1 MKKKLALILI
11 SLDECFTKS
20 GFSGGGHK
28 VTKQLVLGL
37 VESGLFDID
46 IYCKKAAVDRIDG
59 INSINV
65 LGKKNFAKKL
75 KEKIDA
81 NDYYYV
87 LSSDILLP
95 FANNLIHSNSS
106 KQKSKTGKSPL
117 MQQILK
123 IYNQKKIKAQ
133 EKCFINNKR
142 AIFTVSESLK
152 NDYVSNFNLDKKKA
166 FVCHPA
172 VDDLEDFVQ
181 PNQRKEFVIGS
192 IVGGGLNKGGYLLL
206 FALKTLDK
214 SKVGIPAHAS
224 KIKARVIFP
233 KIHKSGFF
241 KTFVK
246 VLGLEGKVEILPKQ
260 SDMTSYYKSIDCY
273 VLPSL
278 NEAFGLVVTEAASN
292 FKPSIVSS
300 TTGVRELVQ
309 DGKNGFV
316 FDREKSPVNG
326 LAEKIKEVS
335 DIYFNNYD
343 RYIQISKEAQEI
355 PKRLDWKKFSDTIIN
370 NMVGE
375 KTASTSS

>member
-11 SLDECFTKS
+11 SLDECFTQS

-28 VTKQLVLGL
+28 VTKHLVLGL
-37 VESGLFDID
+37 VESDLFDID
-46 IYCKKAAVDRIDG
+46 IYCKKSAVDKIDG
-59 INSINV
+59 INSITI
-65 LGKKNFAKKL
+65 LDKKGFAKNL
-75 KEKIDA
+75 KEKIGVKGYD
-81 NDYYYV
+81 YV

-106 KQKSKTGKSPL
+106 KQKSKTGKNWL

-123 IYNQKKIKAQ
+123 IYNRKKIKTQ

-142 AIFTVSESLK
+142 AIFAVSESLK
-152 NDYVSNFNLDKKKA
+152 NDYVSNFNLDEKKA
-166 FVCHPA
+166 FACHPA
-172 VDDLEDFVQ
+172 GDDLASFVQ
-181 PNQRKEFVIGS
+181 PEQKDEFVLGS

-206 FALKTLDK
+206 LALKTLPK
-214 SKVGIPAHAS
+214 SS
-224 KIKARVIFP
+224 KIKSRVIFP
-233 KIHKSGFF
+233 KIRKAGFF
-241 KTFVK
+241 KAFVK
-246 VLGLEGKVEILPKQ
+246 VLGLEDKVEILPKQ

-292 FKPSIVSS
+292 YKPSIVSS

-316 FDREKSPVNG
+316 FDREKSPVKG

-335 DIYFNNYD
+335 EIYFNNYD
-343 RYIQISKEAQEI
+343 KYIQISKEAHET
-355 PKRLDWKKFSDTIIN
+355 PKRLDWKKFTDTIIN

-375 KTASTSS
+375 TKTTNTSS

>member
-11 SLDECFTKS
+11 SLDECFTQS

-28 VTKQLVLGL
+28 VTKHLVLGL
-37 VESGLFDID
+37 VESGLFEVD
-46 IYCKKAAVDRIDG
+46 IYCKKSAVDKIEG
-59 INSINV
+59 VNSITI
-65 LGKKNFAKKL
+65 LGKKNFAEKL

-81 NDYYYV
+81 KDYDYV

-106 KQKSKTGKSPL
+106 KQKSKTGKSWL
-117 MQQILK
+117 MQQVLR
-123 IYNQKKIKAQ
+123 IYNRKKIKAQ

-152 NDYVSNFNLDKKKA
+152 NDYVSNFNLDESNA

-172 VDDLEDFVQ
+172 VDDLADFVQ
-181 PNQRKEFVIGS
+181 PEQKDEFVLGS

-206 FALKTLDK
+206 LALKTLDK
-214 SKVGIPAHAS
+214 TN

-241 KTFVK
+241 KTFIK
-246 VLGLEGKVEILPKQ
+246 ILGLENVVEILPKQ

-300 TTGVRELVQ
+300 TTGVRELIK
-309 DGKNGFV
+309 DGRNGPQNGQKNGFV
-316 FDREKSPVNG
+316 FDREKSPVKS
-326 LAEKIKEVS
+326 LAQKIKEVS
-335 DIYFNNYD
+335 EIYFNDYD
-343 RYIQISKEAQEI
+343 KYIQISKNAQEI
-355 PKRLDWKKFSDTIIN
+355 SKSLDWEKFTDTIIN
-370 NMVGE
+370 NMVPE
-375 KTASTSS
+375 VNK